1 MFLDPIGDLAMTK
14 NISLVSLSTHLE
26 SFDAIVCFSHLRWAF
41 VFQRPQHLMSRFS
54 KAIPV
59 YFFEEP
65 VITATTQSPRLEVS
79 QAGSVKVF
87 TPHLPPGL
95 SELATADAQRLLL
108 DGLMAQHQIER
119 ALFWYYTPLSLAF
132 SDHLSPVATVYDCM
146 DELTGFLGAPCERLR
161 SSEKQLMARSDVLF
175 AGGHSLFEAK
185 KKGHANAH
193 LFPSSVDTRH
203 FGAARHK
210 PTEPADQLEIP
221 YPRLG
226 FYGVIDERMDL
237 ALIAELAA
245 LRPDWHLV
253 MLGPVV
259 KISPETLP
267 KAANIHYLGSKTYDE
282 LPAYIASWNVAI
294 MPFAINDATRFI
306 SPTKTPEYL
315 AAGRRVVS
323 TPIVDVVN
331 DYGKKNL
338 VAIAADAAGFAYEIK
353 QIIDSRDRSDWL
365 SLVDTALVKLSWD
378 TTCERMLSCVA
389 DSIIPALAPP
399 LPTPASKLFNL
410 SNKPFDY
417 LIVGAGFAGAVLA
430 ERLAAGSGKRVLL
443 VDRRPHIGGN
453 AYDYYNDAGIL
464 VHRYGPHIFH
474 TNAERIWNY
483 LSRFTAWRP
492 YEHRVLANVGSELLP
507 IPINLTTINTLYKL
521 NLSPEGME
529 AFLAQR
535 AEAPE
540 TIRTAKDVVLAAVGR
555 DLYEKFFEGYTRK
568 QWGVDPSDLDK
579 SVTARIPTRTND
591 DDRYFG
597 DTYQAMPKCGYTRLF
612 ENMLDHPN
620 IKVMVN
626 TDYREIVKSF
636 RHDRLIYTG
645 PVDEFFDYRFG
656 RLPYRSLAF
665 RHVTLDR
672 PKFQPTAVVNYPSPD
687 VPYTRITEY
696 KYLTGQN
703 HEQTSI
709 SYEVPCDEGDPYY
722 PVPNPKNAELYKKYE
737 ALALKTPNVW
747 FVGRLAT
754 YRYYNMDQ
762 VVAQSLTLYRQLSEL
777 DGSIEQDKRTHQ
789 SIVA

>member
-1 MFLDPIGDLAMTK
+1 MTN
-14 NISLVSLSTHLE
+14 NISLVSLSKHLE
-26 SFDAIVCFSHLRWAF
+26 SFDAIICFSHLRWDF
-41 VFQRPQHLMSRFS
+41 VFQRPQHLMTRFS

-65 VITATTQSPRLEVS
+65 VVSDGAHLPHLEIRREDAVTIATPQ
-79 QAGSVKVF
+79 
-87 TPHLPPGL
+87 LPPGL
-95 SELATADAQRLLL
+95 SESDTVDAQRVLL
-108 DGLMAQHQIER
+108 DSLLAQHSINR
-119 ALFWYYTPLSLAF
+119 ALLWYYTPLSLTF
-132 SDHLSPVATVYDCM
+132 SDHLAPAATVYDCM

-161 SSEKQLMARSDVLF
+161 SSEKQLMARTKVVF
-175 AGGHSLFEAK
+175 AGGHSLFKAK
-185 KKGHANAH
+185 KKLHENTHA
-193 LFPSSVDTRH
+193 FPSSVDTKH
-203 FGAARHK
+203 FGAARQK
-210 PTEPADQLEIP
+210 LTEPADQAEIP
-221 YPRLG
+221 HPRLG
-226 FYGVIDERMDL
+226 FYGVIDERMDVD
-237 ALIAELAA
+237 LIAKLAA
-245 LRPDWHLV
+245 LRPDWHIVLV
-253 MLGPVV
+253 GPVV
-259 KISPETLP
+259 KISLETLP
-267 KAANIHYLGSKTYDE
+267 KAANIHYLGSKTYGE
-282 LPAYIASWNVAI
+282 LPAYISSWDVAI

-315 AAGRRVVS
+315 AAGRPVVS

-331 DYGKKNL
+331 DYGRKDL
-338 VAIAADAAGFAYEIK
+338 VAIAADAAGFAKEIN
-353 QIIDSRDRSDWL
+353 QIIDSKESNDWL
-365 SLVDTALVKLSWD
+365 SRVDSTLAKLSWD
-378 TTCERMLSCVA
+378 TTCERMMKCVA
-389 DSIIPALAPP
+389 DTLDEEATAPVLA
-399 LPTPASKLFNL
+399 PASKLFNL
-410 SNKPFDY
+410 AAKPFDY

-474 TNAERIWNY
+474 TNAERIWKY
-483 LSRFTAWRP
+483 LSRFTTWRP
-492 YEHRVLANVGSELLP
+492 YEHRVLANINSKLLP

-521 NLSPEGME
+521 NLSSEGMQV
-529 AFLAQR
+529 FLAQR
-535 AEAPE
+535 AEEPE

-568 QWGVDPSDLDK
+568 QWGVDPSKLDK
-579 SVTARIPTRTND
+579 SVTARIPTRTNT

-656 RLPYRSLAF
+656 RLPYRSLSF

-672 PKFQPTAVVNYPSPD
+672 PQFQPTAVVNYPSTD

-696 KYLTGQN
+696 KYLTGQT
-703 HEQTSI
+703 HDQTSI
-709 SYEVPCDEGDPYY
+709 SYETPCDEGDPYY
-722 PVPNPKNAELYKKYE
+722 PVPNPENAVLYKKYE
-737 ALALKTPNVW
+737 TLAAKTPGVW
-747 FVGRLAT
+747 FAGRLAT

-762 VVAQSLTLYRQLSEL
+762 VVAQSLALYSQLSEL
-777 DGSIEQDKRTHQ
+777 DGSLAQDERTKQ

>member
-1 MFLDPIGDLAMTK
+1 MTK
-14 NISLVSLSTHLE
+14 NISLPTLKAQLE
-26 SFDAIVCFSHLRWAF
+26 SFDALICFSHLRWSF
-41 VFQRPQHLMSRFS
+41 VFQRPQHLMTRFS

-65 VITATTQSPRLEVS
+65 IVSDNTPFPRLDVRQEGTVHV
-79 QAGSVKVF
+79 A

-95 SELATADAQRLLL
+95 SESATANAQRVLL
-108 DGLMAQHQIER
+108 DSLIAQRGIEQS
-119 ALFWYYTPLSLAF
+119 LFWYYTPLSLAF
-132 SDHLSPVATVYDCM
+132 SDHLAPVATVYDCM

-161 SSEKQLMARSDVLF
+161 SSEKQLMTQSDVVF

-185 KKGHANAH
+185 KKLHANTYV
-193 LFPSSVDTRH
+193 FPSSVDVQH
-203 FGAARHK
+203 FGAARSSL
-210 PTEPADQLEIP
+210 PDPADQLGIP
-221 YPRLG
+221 HPRLG
-226 FYGVIDERMDL
+226 FYGVIDERMDI
-237 ALIAELAA
+237 ALVGELAA
-245 LRPDWHLV
+245 LRPDWHIVLV
-253 MLGPVV
+253 GPVV
-259 KISPETLP
+259 KIAPESLP
-267 KAANIHYLGSKTYDE
+267 QAANIHYLGSKTYDE
-282 LPAYIASWNVAI
+282 LPAYIANWDVAI

-315 AAGRRVVS
+315 AAGRPVVS

-331 DYGKKNL
+331 GYGKTKL
-338 VAIAADAAGFAYEIK
+338 VAIAANAADFVEEVSKIIQGEQHPGWQGDVDAALA
-353 QIIDSRDRSDWL
+353 
-365 SLVDTALVKLSWD
+365 KLSWD
-378 TTCERMLSCVA
+378 TTCERMLDYIANVVEK
-389 DSIIPALAPP
+389 PTAPP
-399 LPTPASKLFNL
+399 VPTPASKLFNL
-410 SNKPFDY
+410 AAKPFDY

-492 YEHRVLANVGSELLP
+492 YEHRVLADVNSQLLP
-507 IPINLTTINTLYKL
+507 IPINLTTINALYNL
-521 NLSPEGME
+521 NLSSEGME
-529 AFLAQR
+529 AFLAQQ
-535 AEAPE
+535 AKVPE
-540 TIRTAKDVVLAAVGR
+540 TIRTAKDVVLAAVGP

-568 QWGVDPSDLDK
+568 QWGVDPSGLDK
-579 SVTARIPTRTND
+579 SVTARIPTRTNT

-597 DTYQAMPKCGYTRLF
+597 DTYQAMPKFGYTRLF

-672 PKFQPTAVVNYPSPD
+672 PQFQPTAVVNYPSPN

-696 KYLTGQN
+696 KYLTGQT

-709 SYEVPCDEGDPYY
+709 SYEIPCDEGDPYY
-722 PVPNPKNAELYKKYE
+722 PVPNPENAALYKKYE
-737 ALALKTPNVW
+737 ALAAKTPGVW

-762 VVAQSLTLYRQLSEL
+762 VVGQSLALHRQLSEL
-777 DGSIEQDKRTHQ
+777 DGSIAKDERTRQ